1 MRILVIS
8 PKNRTVYNFRG
19 DLIREMIA
27 LGHDVSVTGPDMI
40 DIEKIEAL
48 GVDFHV
54 VPVNKNGTSILG
66 DLKYMLKLRKLVKA
80 IKPDITFAYTIK
92 PVVYGAMAAKSAKVK
107 SINSMITG
115 GGYTFTA
122 KTLKAKVIGKIVKT
136 LYKIGLCK
144 SDNVI
149 FQNPDDKKEFVDLK
163 LVKENK
169 CHVVNGSGVNV
180 NQFEYS
186 EPPQAISFL
195 MISRLLKCKGV
206 YEYLKAAE
214 IVKKKYPEVQFGLLG
229 KYETAM
235 QDAIPKEDVE
245 RYINDGIVTR
255 YDETPN
261 IAEYYGN
268 CSVYVLPS
276 YREGTPR
283 TVLEAMSC
291 GRAII
296 TTDVP
301 GCRETVVSGENGF
314 LVPAYNAQAV
324 AEKMINFVE
333 NPELI
338 GKMGNAARKIA
349 EEKYDVKKVN
359 NSILNII
366 KLSQTG
372 EKKDYVT
379 V

>member
-1 MRILVIS
+1 
-8 PKNRTVYNFRG
+8 
-19 DLIREMIA
+19 
-27 LGHDVSVTGPDMI
+27 
-40 DIEKIEAL
+40 
-48 GVDFHV
+48 
-54 VPVNKNGTSILG
+54 
-66 DLKYMLKLRKLVKA
+66 
-80 IKPDITFAYTIK
+80 
-92 PVVYGAMAAKSAKVK
+92 
-107 SINSMITG
+107 
-115 GGYTFTA
+115 
-122 KTLKAKVIGKIVKT
+122 
-136 LYKIGLCK
+136 
-144 SDNVI
+144 
-149 FQNPDDKKEFVDLK
+149 
-163 LVKENK
+163 
-169 CHVVNGSGVNV
+169 
-180 NQFEYS
+180 
-186 EPPQAISFL
+186 
-195 MISRLLKCKGV
+195 
-206 YEYLKAAE
+206 
-214 IVKKKYPEVQFGLLG
+214 
-229 KYETAM
+229 M

-268 CSVYVLPS
+268 CSVSVLPS

-338 GKMGNAARKIA
+338 GKMGNASRKIA

-366 KLSQTG
+366 KLSHWRG
-372 EKKDYVT
+372 K
-379 V
+379 